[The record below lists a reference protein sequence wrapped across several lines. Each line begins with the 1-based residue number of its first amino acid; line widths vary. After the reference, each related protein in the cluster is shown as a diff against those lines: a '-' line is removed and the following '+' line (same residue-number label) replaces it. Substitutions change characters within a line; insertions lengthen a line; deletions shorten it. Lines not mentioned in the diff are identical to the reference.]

1 MTGAEKTLKWYREF
15 VKTNGVYPLIKEV
28 ESQLEM
34 AVDEEKV
41 SKNESIGNVMIL
53 PSPND
58 KKRERIAYLRGQ
70 KRYERTSIERI
81 SNN

>member
-58 KKRERIAYLRGQ
+58 KKRETQ
-70 KRYERTSIERI
+70 MT
-81 SNN
+81 